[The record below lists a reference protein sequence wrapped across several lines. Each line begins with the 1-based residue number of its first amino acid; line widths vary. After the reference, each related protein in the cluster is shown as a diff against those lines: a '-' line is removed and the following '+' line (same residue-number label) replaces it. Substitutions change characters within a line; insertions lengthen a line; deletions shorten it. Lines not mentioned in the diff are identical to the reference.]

1 MTDRILEFLENR
13 NPGSKASIW
22 RIFYPMREEDPIEVA
37 VKPGALSGEVLEL
50 TLGDRAIVVKE
61 EPKPVLRRNRGSPR
75 RDRY

>member
-1 MTDRILEFLENR
+1 MTDRILEFLEGR
-13 NPGSKASIW
+13 NPGSKASVW

-50 TLGDRAIVVKE
+50 TLDDRAIVVKE
-61 EPKPVLRRNRGSPR
+61 EPKPAPRRNREPPR